1 MTIVTSD
8 TIKALAAALLSVQG
22 ALDGVGKT
30 SENPGYK
37 RNGQAIRYANLEA
50 VIDTAKP
57 ELQRAGVVF
66 VQSGGAIVEN
76 VMAMTTRLIHA
87 ESGEWIE
94 GTMDIMLGKPDP
106 QGVGSALTYAQR
118 YHLMAMLGL
127 PPIDDDGEAAI
138 DRENKRPAQV
148 APPAPAMPPPAAM
161 GTLPIDKLTGM
172 KNTAQRALWGRLQ
185 VANRVVTSLA
195 EFNAL
200 WAHPASQAAYDNF
213 PKDWQDMMDDEKR
226 DKEAELRERA
236 PANDPTAALD
246 RQFPGDIP
254 LTHAQKIA
262 ATP

>member
-1 MTIVTSD
+1 MIVTSD

-138 DRENKRPAQV
+138 DRNNQRTAAVIQKPVQGNIE
-148 APPAPAMPPPAAM
+148 PPEEMS
-161 GTLPIDKLTGM
+161 
-172 KNTAQRALWGRLQ
+172 NTAAKAHWKTIADEMYAAKTLVQLQGVWTRHYRIYEQLPENLQNELSIWKDELKGKLMDEDTAKKVRL
-185 VANRVVTSLA
+185 
-195 EFNAL
+195 
-200 WAHPASQAAYDNF
+200 
-213 PKDWQDMMDDEKR
+213 
-226 DKEAELRERA
+226 
-236 PANDPTAALD
+236 
-246 RQFPGDIP
+246 
-254 LTHAQKIA
+254 AQ
-262 ATP
+262 TP